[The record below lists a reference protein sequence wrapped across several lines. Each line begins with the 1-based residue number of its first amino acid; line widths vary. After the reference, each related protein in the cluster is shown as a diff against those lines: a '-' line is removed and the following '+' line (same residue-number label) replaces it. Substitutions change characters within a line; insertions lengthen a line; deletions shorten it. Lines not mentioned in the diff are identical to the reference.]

1 MNPEI
6 RKNIAALPFNYS
18 TWAVLILIEAA
29 RWWFDLPEAD
39 RASYLAMYP
48 WLQHVAMPASLL
60 LYVVAKVTPQTGIKP
75 ILADSQPAAPDPGPE
90 TVPLGVLTPEETRT
104 VLEAARL
111 LQGRA

>member
-39 RASYLAMYP
+39 AFTGSRSANSAS
-48 WLQHVAMPASLL
+48 
-60 LYVVAKVTPQTGIKP
+60 
-75 ILADSQPAAPDPGPE
+75 
-90 TVPLGVLTPEETRT
+90 
-104 VLEAARL
+104 
-111 LQGRA
+111 